1 MGHVVSTSDFES
13 FHLTLADG
21 YGLCCPQSKVGGSE
35 QIYTDLWLNDDIQL
49 MADRIHMLNKQIN
62 HTMHPQSHHLV
73 KQMQP
78 EQVALS
84 IVSAIWGGIEE
95 DFDELDFVQWG
106 GLRSETLDDSP
117 IDVSD
122 GVHIKRWKES
132 VIIYRITN
140 ASLISESETLLV
152 GFNAA
157 ISKRDEKVAPFF
169 TGGGKATN
177 LNLLSFLFP
186 IVQHI
191 TRMSPLMVFG
201 TLSDPKYQEN
211 LAEFIQQLCLDNNAV
226 LFLEDQV
233 EVLLQLLLGIY

>member
-1 MGHVVSTSDFES
+1 MKIS
-13 FHLTLADG
+13 
-21 YGLCCPQSKVGGSE
+21 
-35 QIYTDLWLNDDIQL
+35 
-49 MADRIHMLNKQIN
+49 
-62 HTMHPQSHHLV
+62 
-73 KQMQP
+73 
-78 EQVALS
+78 
-84 IVSAIWGGIEE
+84 
-95 DFDELDFVQWG
+95 DELDFVQWG

-177 LNLLSFLFP
+177 LESPILSISDSSTHHEDVALGWY
-186 IVQHI
+186 
-191 TRMSPLMVFG
+191 LG
-201 TLSDPKYQEN
+201 TLFDPKYQEN
-211 LAEFIQQLCLDNNAV
+211 LAEFIQQLCLDNNV
-226 LFLEDQV
+226 KPILLEDQV